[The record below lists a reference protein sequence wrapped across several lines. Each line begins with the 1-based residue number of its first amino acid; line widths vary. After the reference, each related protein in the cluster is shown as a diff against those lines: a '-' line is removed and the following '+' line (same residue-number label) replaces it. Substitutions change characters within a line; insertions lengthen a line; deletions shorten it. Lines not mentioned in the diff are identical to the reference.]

1 MGTTGDIC
9 YAPAVELAE
18 LVRRRELSPVAI
30 VDAFLARI
38 EEVGARTNA
47 YVTVTAEAAR
57 AAARRAERA
66 VLDGDPLGPLHGV
79 PVALKDMVPT
89 AGVRTTLGSRAFAD
103 WVPDADGREARVLT
117 AAGAIVLG
125 KTNTPEFGA
134 GGTTDNLLVG
144 PTSTPFA
151 PGFNAGGSS
160 GGAAAAVA
168 DGLAALAQ
176 GSDGGGSIRI
186 PASCCGVYG
195 FKATYGRVPSSSRP
209 NAWFTHTPN
218 LQSGPIARSVRDAA
232 LMLSVLA
239 APDTRDPLALPAW
252 GEDPLAA
259 CELPIE
265 GLRIGFSPDL
275 GDFPVDPEVA
285 AIVRSAADAFA
296 QAGAT
301 VVEVAVDLRHPHEQ
315 LAQLWRR
322 QIGVLYGMDVALF
335 ERAGVD
341 LLGAH
346 RDQLTPELLALIELG
361 QRQSAVEH
369 RLDDVIRTDVLDGVE
384 AVFEQVD
391 LLVCP
396 TLTAPPPR
404 NADDGNTLGP
414 REVAG
419 RPVDPEIGW
428 CMTYPFN
435 FSGHP
440 AASIPAG
447 RTAAGL
453 PVGLQIV
460 GRRFADADV
469 LAASAAYERVRPW
482 QDTFATIP
490 AT

>member
-1 MGTTGDIC
+1 MSAMGDIC
-9 YAPAVELAE
+9 YLPATELAE

-30 VDAFLARI
+30 VDAHLARI
-38 EEVGARTNA
+38 EEIGARTNA
-47 YVTVTAEAAR
+47 FVTVTAEAAR

-66 VLDGDPLGPLHGV
+66 VLDGEPLGPLHGV
-79 PVALKDMVPT
+79 PVAIKDMVPT
-89 AGVRTTLGSRAFAD
+89 AGVRTTLGSRPFAD
-103 WVPDADGREARVLT
+103 WVPDADGREVRVLVG
-117 AAGAIVLG
+117 AGAIVLG
-125 KTNTPEFGA
+125 KTNTPEFA
-134 GGTTDNLLVG
+134 ARGTTDNLIFG

-151 PGFNAGGSS
+151 PGYNAGGSS

-168 DGLAALAQ
+168 DGLAPLAQ
-176 GSDGGGSIRI
+176 ASDGGGSIRI

-195 FKATYGRVPSSSRP
+195 IKATYGRVPSGSRP

-218 LQSGPIARSVRDAA
+218 LQSGPVARTVRDAA
-232 LMLSVLA
+232 LMLGVMA
-239 APDTRDPLALPAW
+239 TPDARDPLALPAW
-252 GEDPLAA
+252 GEDPVAA
-259 CELPIE
+259 CDLPIE
-265 GLRIGFSPDL
+265 GLRIGYSPDL

-285 AIVRSAADAFA
+285 AICREAVDAFR

-301 VVEVAVDLRHPHEQ
+301 VVDVEVDLRHPHEE

-322 QIGVLYGMDVALF
+322 QVGVLYAIDAALF
-335 ERAGVD
+335 ARAGID
-341 LLGAH
+341 LLGEH
-346 RDQLTPELLALIELG
+346 RAELSAELVELMELG
-361 QRQSAVEH
+361 NRQTAVEH
-369 RLDDVIRTDVLDGVE
+369 RLDDVVRTDVLDGID
-384 AVFEQVD
+384 AAFEQVD

-396 TLTAPPPR
+396 TLTAPPPP